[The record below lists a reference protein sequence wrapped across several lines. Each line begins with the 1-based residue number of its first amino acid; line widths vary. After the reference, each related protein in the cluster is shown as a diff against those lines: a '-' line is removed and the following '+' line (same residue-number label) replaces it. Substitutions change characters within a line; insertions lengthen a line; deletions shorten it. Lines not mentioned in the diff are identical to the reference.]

1 MAARLFLGEPR
12 GGTRRRRFF
21 MVSFDQLSQR
31 YPLLRGNLL
40 LVLLAGLGMTLALI
54 LIGQS
59 WLAIS
64 VMLTVVLTLAILAW
78 PDLATL
84 VVVFVLF
91 TNAAVIAVKF
101 HNVPE
106 LVGASLPALLA
117 FPLTSYL
124 ILRREKII
132 VNPVLLPIF
141 LFLAVQVIGTLF
153 SEYVGLALDNV
164 QTFVLEGL
172 GLFFLITNVV
182 RTPEVLRRVTWT
194 LLIAGALIGALS
206 FYQQWTR
213 TYDNNYWGFAQPS
226 LAQFS
231 TDPTSLTGSDTQWR
245 LAGQIG
251 EKNRYAQVMLML
263 VPLGFFRVFGERK
276 VWLRVLAGVCTAFIG
291 LGAALAF
298 SRGAAVGFV
307 MMLAIMVFLRYIK
320 LYQIVVIFFGLYL
333 LVAALPQYGQRLT
346 SLQGVSAMFA
356 DTGEVDVAASD
367 GATLSR
373 LTEMGAAF
381 YVFLDHPVLGVGP
394 GLFPNYYQDYSELV
408 GLRLQNEDRQ
418 AHNLYLSIAA
428 ETGLL
433 GVGCFL
439 YILFVTIRNLNR
451 ARKRWIVEHPEIAN
465 MATAYMLSIVTYL
478 TTGLF
483 LHFAFIRYFWLI
495 MALAGAVMYI
505 SEQQEQVAT
514 AEREQQEQAA
524 PRLVGGVAG

>member
-1 MAARLFLGEPR
+1 MLGLD
-12 GGTRRRRFF
+12 F
-21 MVSFDQLSQR
+21 MQR
-31 YPLLRGNLL
+31 NPLMRGNVLW
-40 LVLLAGLGMTLALI
+40 VLLAALGVTLALI
-54 LIGQS
+54 AVGQS

-64 VMLTVVLTLAILAW
+64 VVLTLLLTLAILAW
-78 PDLATL
+78 PNLATL

-106 LVGASLPALLA
+106 LVGASLPALLV
-117 FPLTSYL
+117 FPLTTYL

-132 VNPVLLPIF
+132 INPLLLPIF

-153 SEYVGLALDNV
+153 AEDVATAVDNI

-182 RTPEVLRRVTWT
+182 RTQSMLRRATWT
-194 LLIAGALIGALS
+194 LLIAGAVIGALS

-263 VPLGFFRVFGERK
+263 VPLGFFRVWGERK
-276 VWLRVLAGVCTAFIG
+276 LSLRILAGVCTAFIG

-307 MMLAIMVFLRYIK
+307 LMLVIMVLMRYIK
-320 LYQIVVIFFGLYL
+320 LWQVVIIFLGLYL
-333 LVAALPQYGQRLT
+333 LVSALPQYGARLT
-346 SLQGVSAMFA
+346 SLQDLAGMFS
-356 DTGEVDVAASD
+356 DTGEVDVADGD

-394 GLFPNYYQDYSELV
+394 GLFPNYYQEYSELV
-408 GLRLQNEDRQ
+408 GLRLKNSDRQ

-433 GVGCFL
+433 GIACFM
-439 YILFVTIRNLNR
+439 YIVYITMRNLAR
-451 ARKRWIVEHPEIAN
+451 ARKRWMAERPEIAN

-505 SEQQEQVAT
+505 AT
-514 AEREQQEQAA
+514 RQEQAMTEVA
-524 PRLVGGVAG
+524 NDEAQPAVRIGGAEALVR